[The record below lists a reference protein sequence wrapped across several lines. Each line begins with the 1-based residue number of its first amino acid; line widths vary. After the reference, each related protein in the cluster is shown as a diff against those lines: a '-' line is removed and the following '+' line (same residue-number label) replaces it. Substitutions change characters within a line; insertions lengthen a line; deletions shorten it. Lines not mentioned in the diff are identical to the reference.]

1 MKDHKRRFIEN
12 LISDLKQERDE
23 LRLQMHL
30 GSEDLKDEMSK
41 LDDRLSQLVHRADPL
56 KDAIEESTDDVWD
69 ALQLVGSEIKDGF
82 KRIRKSLS

>member
-1 MKDHKRRFIEN
+1 MKDHKQRFIQN

-41 LDDRLSQLVHRADPL
+41 LDDRLADLVDRVEPI
-56 KDAIEESTDDVWD
+56 KDAMEESADDVWE
-69 ALQLVGSEIKDGF
+69 ALKLVGSEIKDGF
-82 KRIRKSLS
+82 KRVRKAL